1 MDRIMGRAVPV
12 GWSPRQIVERV
23 GVSSRKVYYEIAAGT
38 LKAHRIGG
46 RVVVHEPD
54 LLEWLHA
61 RPYAETPRIRGR
73 GPKPRTVDRPGAPR
87 GIVPQV

>member
-61 RPYAETPRIRGR
+61 RPYGETPRIRGR
-73 GPKPRTVDRPGAPR
+73 GPKPGKVDRPGASQ
-87 GIVPQV
+87 VPA

>member
-1 MDRIMGRAVPV
+1 MERAVPV

-73 GPKPRTVDRPGAPR
+73 GPKPRKVDRPGAPR
-87 GIVPQV
+87 GIVPEVSA

>member
-1 MDRIMGRAVPV
+1 MDRIKERAVPV

-23 GVSSRKVYYEIAAGT
+23 GVSSRKVYHEIAAGT

-61 RPYAETPRIRGR
+61 RPYGGTPRIRGR
-73 GPKPRTVDRPGAPR
+73 GPKPGKVDRPGASQ
-87 GIVPQV
+87 VPA